1 MSAPN
6 RPPSANRLVRPY
18 AVTGGRTRSRSTDL
32 PLETLVSTTDDG
44 HRALTSLQFERRSI
58 ATLCREPVSV
68 AEVAARVGVPLG
80 VARVLVSDMTDAGHL
95 EVHLPAGAGGRPD
108 VVLLERVLEGLRG
121 L

>member
-1 MSAPN
+1 MSASN
-6 RPPSANRLVRPY
+6 RPPAGNRLVRPY
-18 AVTGGRTRSRSTDL
+18 AVTGGRTRSRPVDL
-32 PLETLVSTTDDG
+32 PLETLVTTTDDG
-44 HRALTSLQFERRSI
+44 HQALTSLQFERRSI

-80 VARVLVSDMTDAGHL
+80 VARVLVGDMTDDGHL
-95 EVHLPAGAGGRPD
+95 EVHLPAGGDGRPD

>member
-1 MSAPN
+1 MSAPDGS
-6 RPPSANRLVRPY
+6 PAASRLVRPY
-18 AVTGGRTRSRSTDL
+18 AVTGGRTRSRPVDL
-32 PLETLVSTTDDG
+32 PLETLVTTTDEG
-44 HRALTSLQFERRSI
+44 HRALTSLQFERRTI

-80 VARVLVSDMTDAGHL
+80 GARVLVGDLTDGGHL
-95 EVHLPAGAGGRPD
+95 EVHLPVAGEGRPD

>member
-1 MSAPN
+1 MSASN
-6 RPPSANRLVRPY
+6 RPPAGNRLVRPY
-18 AVTGGRTRSRSTDL
+18 AVTGGRTRSRPVDL
-32 PLETLVSTTDDG
+32 PLETLVTTTDAG
-44 HRALTSLQFERRSI
+44 ERALTSLRFERRSI

-80 VARVLVSDMTDAGHL
+80 VARVLVGDMTDAGHL
-95 EVHLPAGAGGRPD
+95 EVHLPAESGGRPD